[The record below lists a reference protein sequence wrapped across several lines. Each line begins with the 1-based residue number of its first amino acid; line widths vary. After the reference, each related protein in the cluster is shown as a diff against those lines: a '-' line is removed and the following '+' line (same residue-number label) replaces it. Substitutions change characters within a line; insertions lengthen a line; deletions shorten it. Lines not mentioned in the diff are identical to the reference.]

1 MIPVSLRIDIGMARR
16 NGTTGCI
23 SLWSAALVLALP
35 LLFPILFPAAIW
47 RSSLFSEWEA
57 PKARHAVLLNSLL
70 TTRFNEREAENL
82 WEPPDSEGW
91 EPCTQPLSE
100 PCMLS
105 STLGTFQFKDCKECM
120 LDLPCF
126 LFLVCFPMSS
136 DVCLVECSSACRIKR
151 LLTSIFGRRTQSTA
165 YGG

>member
-16 NGTTGCI
+16 NGATGCI

-35 LLFPILFPAAIW
+35 LLFPNLFPAAIW

-70 TTRFNEREAENL
+70 TTRFNEQEPENL

-100 PCMLS
+100 PCRLS
-105 STLGTFQFKDCKECM
+105 STLGTF
-120 LDLPCF
+120 
-126 LFLVCFPMSS
+126 
-136 DVCLVECSSACRIKR
+136 
-151 LLTSIFGRRTQSTA
+151 
-165 YGG
+165 